1 MSSRILPT
9 TTVGQERISTVS
21 FIPAYMSCFLARK
34 AGTYKFVMLNM
45 LIFSDSI
52 YMKGTKKYIYIYI
65 FSCAAYDAGH
75 VMMTKKV
82 KEDLFHKT

>member
-1 MSSRILPT
+1 MTSMSSRILPT
-9 TTVGQERISTVS
+9 TTVGQERITTVS

-52 YMKGTKKYIYIYI
+52 YMKGTKKKYIYIYI
-65 FSCAAYDAGH
+65 FSCAAMTL
-75 VMMTKKV
+75 VM
-82 KEDLFHKT
+82 

>member
-9 TTVGQERISTVS
+9 TTAGQERITTFS
-21 FIPAYMSCFLARK
+21 FNPAYMSCFLARK
-34 AGTYKFVMLNM
+34 AGTYKFVMLSM
-45 LIFSDSI
+45 LIFSNSI
-52 YMKGTKKYIYIYI
+52 YMKGTKKKQI